1 LIPWCRRPHPAQTPH
16 ARQQE
21 RGEDNRR
28 RWPPVPL
35 VDLDRWLPEPAV
47 RTRHH
52 RGSST
57 SAEELWASA
66 GTVRLR
72 DCRILGRLVRARIPG
87 LQASLT
93 FDELFRNDPFNLL
106 EDGSA
111 YALSGLCGRIW
122 TVSGDFALLSRA
134 TEFLTWDVPGTVRV
148 LFANW
153 AEATVDGSVLVSE
166 VRIGAVDRRA
176 ALYVHT
182 LKPFIAAFQGLV
194 GVEPLSIA
202 VRRANRRASR

>member
-1 LIPWCRRPHPAQTPH
+1 M
-16 ARQQE
+16 
-21 RGEDNRR
+21 
-28 RWPPVPL
+28 PP
-35 VDLDRWLPEPAV
+35 VDLDRWLAKPV
-47 RTRHH
+47 LRTSHH
-52 RGSST
+52 RESSA
-57 SAEELWASA
+57 SEEELWASA

-93 FDELFRNDPFNLL
+93 FDEVFRNDPFNLL
-106 EDGSA
+106 EEGPT

-122 TVSGDFALLSRA
+122 TVRRDFVLLSHA
-134 TEFLTWDVPGTVRV
+134 ADFLTWHTPGTVRV
-148 LFANW
+148 LFASW
-153 AEATVDGSVLVSE
+153 AEATVGGSALVSE

-176 ALYVHT
+176 ALHVQA

-202 VRRANRRASR
+202 VRRAARPAS